1 MKKVLSYGSAALA
14 ALTLS
19 LSGASSVKADDAKI
33 YCESN
38 VTQVFTF
45 ADGRLSVVGDG
56 LASTS
61 GSVIICDPDTVGS
74 KRCDSMLAQVQAAML
89 AGLKIRVR
97 LPNGTTYT
105 PAECKTLS
113 SNVIVAPYI
122 GLVR

>member
-1 MKKVLSYGSAALA
+1 MKKLLSYGSAALA

-19 LSGASSVKADDAKI
+19 LAGGSSAHAEDAKI

-38 VTQVFTF
+38 ITQVFSF
-45 ADGRLSVVGDG
+45 SDGRVSVVGEG
-56 LASTS
+56 LQSTS
-61 GSVIICDPDTVGS
+61 GSVVICDPDTAAGKS
-74 KRCDSMLAQVQAAML
+74 CDAVLSQVQAAML

-105 PAECKTLS
+105 PSQCKTLTN
-113 SNVIVAPYI
+113 NVIVAPYI